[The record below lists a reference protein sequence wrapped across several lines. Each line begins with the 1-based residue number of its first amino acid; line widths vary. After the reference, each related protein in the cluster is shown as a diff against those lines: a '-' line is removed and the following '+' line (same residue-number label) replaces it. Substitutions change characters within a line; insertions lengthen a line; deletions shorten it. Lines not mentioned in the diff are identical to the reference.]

1 MQAEGDGIEAS
12 AEGREEAALSL
23 PPPNE
28 ILSSSDM
35 ILGKLVD
42 EVEQKGFNVEHR
54 GGVSKSGRQNF
65 VLPPWQLEVARQ
77 NFAYPICVPFAR
89 EFLAGKVRKSGLGTQ
104 KFCLR
109 TWPKAGIIF
118 GPSNS
123 PIALFQK
130 ESSLFSANSFLL
142 YPVRSIPTSSDR

>member
-1 MQAEGDGIEAS
+1 MQAEGDGIKAS
-12 AEGREEAALSL
+12 AEGGEEAALSL

-109 TWPKAGIIF
+109 TWP
-118 GPSNS
+118 
-123 PIALFQK
+123 
-130 ESSLFSANSFLL
+130 
-142 YPVRSIPTSSDR
+142 